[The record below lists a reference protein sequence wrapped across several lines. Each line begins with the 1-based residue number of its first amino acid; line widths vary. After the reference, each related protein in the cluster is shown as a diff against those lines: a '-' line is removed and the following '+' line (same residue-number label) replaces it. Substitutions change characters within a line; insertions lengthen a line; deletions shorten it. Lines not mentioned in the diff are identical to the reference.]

1 MYLHLP
7 VLPDPYALMAIAP
20 GVRTAGSYLNH
31 DGQRR
36 RRCNPRARN
45 SRGCPSRPNSGPFVA
60 SSRLDHPEGGTG
72 GCVLPC
78 HMTEGDCQ
86 IGSRVMT
93 DLAHAMTQITNP
105 SFL

>member
-7 VLPDPYALMAIAP
+7 VLPDPYALTAIAP
-20 GVRTAGSYLNH
+20 GARTAGSYANH
-31 DGQRR
+31 DGLRS

-45 SRGCPSRPNSGPFVA
+45 HRGSPSRRNSGPLVG

-72 GCVLPC
+72 GCILPC
-78 HMTEGDCQ
+78 HMTEVGCQ

-93 DLAHAMTQITNP
+93 DLAHAMTHITNP